1 MKKKYYFQISLVI
14 IAIGFVSVQLIESKN
29 YSQNQNLLA
38 VNHSSDIEKSRISEY
53 SQTTSNSLIWVD
65 DQASWNENL
74 LSSTNLL
81 ISENGFAKPLDGNGD
96 YSYTSTIKTFD
107 TAVKATS
114 LVFKQSPI
122 WNNWNP
128 ISNVGPSNASDAPIL
143 ISVSNDNYYFL
154 AKGPTSAY
162 YAWFS
167 DDMINWEM
175 RGRVTNDGGL
185 VGRWTTSAEYKD
197 GKFYIYYDSP
207 NDQDPHVI
215 IDTNLDDGIVGS
227 YEGIAFDDPSD
238 GSDSAVFRDDED
250 GLFHL
255 IYEDWSP
262 IKARDYSWDSPLAGH
277 TSSADGVNGF
287 EPNEHPPVIDQ
298 RTTPTGNFDTYQ
310 HPQSGTLTY
319 EIHQPEQ
326 NAYGDF
332 TMIKVGSQYYLFSD
346 YEPVGQ
352 SIRTARFTSNSLYQE
367 FEFAGSLGSGHPDPT
382 IGFAEGQFYLIT
394 QQNTDY
400 VSPGPWVNGV
410 MARAGVDT
418 DGDSAIDQW
427 TEWKDVYETYDHK
440 LNYVRVVES
449 TPALLDLSDL
459 MDGYGFQFE
468 IKIDNSIIT
477 DVSPLID
484 SVKMDYNEST
494 LSVFD
499 PSSALPLNVLFDNQT
514 ESLKVYSKD
523 ILKYESLRLFDMS
536 GKLLLDIRS
545 TDFEII
551 DSNIIEITAPKG
563 FSEGTYILKLALKN
577 GKNNSIKFIINKS

>member
-1 MKKKYYFQISLVI
+1 MKKIVLFEFGLVI
-14 IAIGFVSVQLIESKN
+14 FAITIVSIQLIKSDNYSKN
-29 YSQNQNLLA
+29 QSLLAINTTEEIERSSLSSSNQASENSLLWIDDQDSWYNNLL
-38 VNHSSDIEKSRISEY
+38 N
-53 SQTTSNSLIWVD
+53 
-65 DQASWNENL
+65 
-74 LSSTNLL
+74 STNLL
-81 ISENGFAKPLDGNGD
+81 ISEDGFAKPLNGNGD
-96 YSYTSTIKTFD
+96 YSYTSTIKTFN
-107 TAVKATS
+107 TPIKANS

-215 IDTNLDDGIVGS
+215 IDPNLDDGIVGS
-227 YEGIAFDDPSD
+227 YEGIAFNDPSD
-238 GSDSAVFRDDED
+238 GSDSAVFRDDVD
-250 GLFHL
+250 GLFHI

-287 EPNEHPPVIDQ
+287 QFNEHPPVIDQ

-367 FEFAGSLGSGHPDPT
+367 FDFAGSLGSGHPDPT
-382 IGFAEGQFYLIT
+382 VGFAEGQFYLIT

-400 VSPGPWVNGV
+400 ISPGPWVDGV
-410 MARAGVDT
+410 KARAGVDT
-418 DGDSAIDQW
+418 DGDSIIDQW
-427 TEWKDVYETYDHK
+427 TDWQDIYETYDHK
-440 LNYVRVVES
+440 PNYVRVVES
-449 TPALLDLSDL
+449 TPALLDLSEL

-468 IKIDNSIIT
+468 IKIDNSIVS

-484 SVKMDYNEST
+484 SVRMNYNEST
-494 LSVFD
+494 LSVSD
-499 PSSALPLNVLFDNQT
+499 RLSILPTMVLFYNQT
-514 ESLKVYSKD
+514 ESLKIHSKD
-523 ILKYESLRLFDMS
+523 VLEYKKLRLFDIS
-536 GKLLLDIRS
+536 GKLLLDIKS
-545 TDFEII
+545 TDFEVI
-551 DSNIIEITAPKG
+551 DSNTIEISAPKG